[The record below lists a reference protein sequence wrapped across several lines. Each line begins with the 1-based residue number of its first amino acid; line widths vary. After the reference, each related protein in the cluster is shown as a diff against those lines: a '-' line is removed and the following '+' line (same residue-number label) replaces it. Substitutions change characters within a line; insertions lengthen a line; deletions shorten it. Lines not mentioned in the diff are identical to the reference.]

1 MGMYED
7 KGRRIIESPCVAETV
22 PTRRR
27 RVTLLETV
35 EVCLIVLAVM
45 IIVVGIISI
54 PAILW

>member
-1 MGMYED
+1 MYED